1 MTQRFKERYSKMG
14 EDEKKQ
20 GVRRINTLMAYNMAV
35 DDMDGK
41 IDR

>member
-1 MTQRFKERYSKMG
+1 MTQRFKEWYSEMG